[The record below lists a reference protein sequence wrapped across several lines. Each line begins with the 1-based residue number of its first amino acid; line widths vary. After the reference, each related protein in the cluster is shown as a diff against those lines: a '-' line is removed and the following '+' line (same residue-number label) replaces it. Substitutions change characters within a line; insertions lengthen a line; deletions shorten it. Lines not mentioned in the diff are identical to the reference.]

1 MVPARVSESFVL
13 RTYPFGE
20 ADLVVSFF
28 TRDQGKLRGV
38 AKRARRPKSAF
49 GAGLERLSL
58 VRMHYFQR
66 ETRELTTLD
75 SCELVRSPFSLLGN
89 FETGV
94 ALDYMAEVTDELL
107 PQGEANERHFRLLV
121 AVLEYLQTQKGN
133 PAGVWPAVLYFGLWA
148 VRLAGFLPAALRVK
162 PESLEIAR
170 EMYETRI
177 RDLRAREWTRQTAAD
192 LRQLINRLIEEQT
205 ERRLQSA
212 PMLENL

>member
-1 MVPARVSESFVL
+1 M
-13 RTYPFGE
+13 
-20 ADLVVSFF
+20 
-28 TRDQGKLRGV
+28 RGV